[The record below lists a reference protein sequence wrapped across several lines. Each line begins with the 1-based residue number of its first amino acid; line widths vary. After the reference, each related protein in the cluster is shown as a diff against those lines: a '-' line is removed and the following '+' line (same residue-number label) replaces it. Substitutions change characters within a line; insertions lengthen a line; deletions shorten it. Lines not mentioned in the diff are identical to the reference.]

1 MIKILIYSC
10 YSVWIFEKSFSSKRS
25 KWIRTDFSIWKI
37 RQILIFL
44 SNWNFSSFDP
54 VINDVDEDIANMVSL
69 RITRDKST
77 RTDIIRYKLV
87 IIRFQLVF
95 RCFSRLVQKL
105 FRNSSEFQSFFVHES
120 FKRATLCHLIVRRN
134 HTRK

>member
-1 MIKILIYSC
+1 MLFGLDFWKMFFVKKIKMDQDGFLHLEYS
-10 YSVWIFEKSFSSKRS
+10 
-25 KWIRTDFSIWKI
+25 TDLKFFGNWK
-37 RQILIFL
+37 
-44 SNWNFSSFDP
+44 FSSFDP